1 MKRVAVLLIGLT
13 AFAAFL
19 GFSIVYESPLLLYI
33 ASAIPVFVVP
43 FLPDIR
49 RSQLLRP
56 NRRGVEI
63 VRLIGGGG
71 PGWLVV
77 TFPRGTIDWR
87 CKTLFVPFRNVPT
100 VETVS
105 RDDDTALLTVL
116 RHDLRLNRLKSGRI
130 GVCLPNL
137 SARTANLDFTVHEV
151 NRLIIPLADIPM
163 RTRTSPAPVASRN
176 RELHA

>member
-19 GFSIVYESPLLLYI
+19 GSSIVYESPLLLYI

-63 VRLIGGGG
+63 VRLLDGG

-100 VETVS
+100 VETVR

-116 RHDLRLNRLKSGRI
+116 RHDLRLHRLRSGRI
-130 GVCLPNL
+130 GIYLPNL

-151 NRLIIPLADIPM
+151 NRLMIPLADIPM
-163 RTRTSPAPVASRN
+163 PTRTKPAPVASRN